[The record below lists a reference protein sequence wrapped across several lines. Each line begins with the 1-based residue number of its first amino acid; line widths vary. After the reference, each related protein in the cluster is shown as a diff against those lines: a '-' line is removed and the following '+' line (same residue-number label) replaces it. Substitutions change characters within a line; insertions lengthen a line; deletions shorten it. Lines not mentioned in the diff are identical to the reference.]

1 MTGLG
6 AGAIL
11 AVLAIGLVLTFRA
24 SNVVNLAHCAMGM
37 YTAFVYYGLRD
48 YDVASTE
55 RGGDLVLPVIGLP
68 ARVHVVDRPTV
79 VTALII
85 SLIVAVLLGVVVYA
99 LVFRPLRTAPAL
111 ARIVGSLGV
120 FLYLQSVMQLRV
132 SASGGGS
139 AALRLGSL
147 LPDGVVHIGSA
158 VVPVSSF
165 LLAGIAI
172 VVALGLGVVYR
183 YTRFGLATRAAAE
196 SEKGAVLSGISP
208 DRVGVVNWALASVL
222 AGAAVIAIAGITS
235 RLDPVET
242 SLLVVPA
249 LAAALLGGLRSFGL
263 TTVAGL
269 AIGMMQSVLSTFQ
282 SRADWMPDAVPNGG
296 LRQALPVILIVIA
309 ITVRGARLP
318 TRESVVDARLPASP
332 TPRHQWW
339 WALGLVS
346 VTAVAL
352 LTLDAQWRLAIVV
365 STIAALIALST
376 VVVTG
381 YVGQISLAQYA
392 FAGLAAFTTAKLA
405 VGGLGF
411 PWAPLLAVL
420 LTLVVGVLVGI
431 PAVRVRGMT
440 LALATLGAA
449 VAIEQLVFASPD
461 LNGISDVPAPRFL
474 GIDFGFI
481 AAGDD
486 NFRAAFGLLALGVL
500 TVAVLA
506 VANLRRSATG
516 LRWLAVR
523 SNERAAAAAGIDVA
537 ATKLSAFAVSSVLAG
552 LGGALLAYELP
563 ALSPQ
568 QFMVIGA
575 LAVLALC
582 FLGGIGTL
590 AGALIAGLL
599 ASGGIL
605 THLQGGAT
613 GNASSYQFAV
623 SGVALVAVAV
633 WYPDGIANAVR
644 RGVARVRS

>member
-85 SLIVAVLLGVVVYA
+85 SLIVAALLGVVVYT

-222 AGAAVIAIAGITS
+222 AGAAVIAIAGVTS

-309 ITVRGARLP
+309 ITARGARLP

-481 AAGDD
+481 AAGDA

>member
-1 MTGLG
+1 
-6 AGAIL
+6 
-11 AVLAIGLVLTFRA
+11 
-24 SNVVNLAHCAMGM
+24 MGM

-85 SLIVAVLLGVVVYA
+85 SLIVAALLGVVVYA

-222 AGAAVIAIAGITS
+222 AGAAVIAIAGVTS

-309 ITVRGARLP
+309 ITARGARLP

-332 TPRHQWW
+332 TPRHQWR

-623 SGVALVAVAV
+623 SGIALVAVAV